1 MIFNKHSSDF
11 RLFPRLHAFR
21 FAAMVVTFCLTG
33 CDTDPETDSKR
44 TVEPK
49 VAVTGSESQNQSRL
63 EYTATEN
70 GAKNLVLADPDC
82 PTGSNSG
89 EHAPRS
95 QGVTHRKLWLGIQAE
110 RAPRVLL
117 DQFDLQCGL
126 VVKEVVKGAP
136 SDGFLNPSD
145 LICQF
150 NGRDLACE
158 KRLCALIAE
167 EGSRSCRLTVIRKG
181 KRLEVEII
189 PHPIEILEN
198 GQIVQYTMLAEDDP
212 VGMVDMP
219 RAQDQVAERLR
230 MFIVQPILLVDDV
243 SDANSP
249 RNDQSTEQLILER
262 VVSFGKND
270 QGERILIVQE
280 ADRTLNYSA
289 HDIKSACSEVQKLWE
304 LVENQP

>member
-1 MIFNKHSSDF
+1 MIFNKRSIDF
-11 RLFPRLHAFR
+11 PLLPRLHAIR
-21 FAAMVVTFCLTG
+21 FAAVAVTLCLTG
-33 CDTDPETDSKR
+33 CDGDSETVPKR

-49 VAVTGSESQNQSRL
+49 VAATGPESRSQAPV
-63 EYTATEN
+63 EYTSTEN
-70 GAKNLVLADPDC
+70 GTNKLILVDRDC
-82 PTGSNSG
+82 PAGSNSG
-89 EHAPRS
+89 TQAPGS
-95 QGVTHRKLWLGIQAE
+95 PGVTRRKLWLGIQAE

-117 DQFDLQCGL
+117 DQFELQCGL

-167 EGSRSCRLTVIRKG
+167 AGSRSCRLTVIRKT

-189 PHPIEILEN
+189 PQLIEILAN

-212 VGMVDMP
+212 DGMVDMP
-219 RAQDQVAERLR
+219 RAEDQVAERLR
-230 MFIVQPILLVDDV
+230 VFIVQPILLVDNA
-243 SDANSP
+243 SGANSP

-262 VVSFGKND
+262 VVRFGKND

-280 ADRTLNYSA
+280 ADRTLNYSI
-289 HDIKSACSEVQKLWE
+289 HDIKSACSEVQRLWE

>member
-1 MIFNKHSSDF
+1 MIFNKRSIDF
-11 RLFPRLHAFR
+11 RRFPRLHAFR
-21 FAAMVVTFCLTG
+21 FAAIVVAFCLTG
-33 CDTDPETDSKR
+33 CNADPETVPKR

-49 VAVTGSESQNQSRL
+49 VAATGSESQNPSRV

-70 GAKNLVLADPDC
+70 GAKNLVLTDPDC
-82 PTGSNSG
+82 PTGSNAG
-89 EHAPRS
+89 DHAPGS
-95 QGVTHRKLWLGIQAE
+95 LGVTHRKLWLGIQAE
-110 RAPRVLL
+110 RAPRELL
-117 DQFDLQCGL
+117 DQFDLHCGL

-136 SDGFLNPSD
+136 SDGFLTPSD

-167 EGSRSCRLTVIRKG
+167 EGSRSCRLTVIRKT

-189 PHPIEILEN
+189 PQPIEILEK
-198 GQIVQYTMLAEDDP
+198 GQIVQYTMLAEDDQ
-212 VGMVDMP
+212 VGLVDMP

-230 MFIVQPILLVDDV
+230 MFIVQPILVVDDA
-243 SDANSP
+243 SGANSP
-249 RNDQSTEQLILER
+249 RNNQSTEQLILER
-262 VVSFGKND
+262 VVSFGKNE

-280 ADRTLNYSA
+280 ADRTLNYSV